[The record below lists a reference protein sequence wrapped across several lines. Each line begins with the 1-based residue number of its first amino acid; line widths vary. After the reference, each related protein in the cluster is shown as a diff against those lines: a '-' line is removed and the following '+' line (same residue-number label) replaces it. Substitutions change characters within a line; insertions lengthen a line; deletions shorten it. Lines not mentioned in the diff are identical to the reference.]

1 MKPFSI
7 SQLKT
12 DSLNSA
18 EILISGQPI
27 SAENLAF
34 PLITGAYFDEET
46 YTLHFLRSLEAPS
59 IDINLS
65 GLAGPAEEPAISLQ
79 WFEDDS
85 GDLMIRTSSFESS
98 EPALVFW
105 EDDGSDSYMPLN
117 YPTTSPSN
125 SYQFF
130 AEDPF
135 GNLTPTDESITHFG
149 PTIPTTNTSLQWFE
163 DNAGEL
169 MIRSTSFESSNPA
182 LVLWEDDGTDSYM
195 PLNSPF
201 SSPTDSYQFFTEDD
215 SGNLI
220 PTEYS
225 TT

>member
-1 MKPFSI
+1 MKPISI

-12 DSLNSA
+12 DSLDSL
-18 EILISGQPI
+18 EILVSGQPI
-27 SAENLAF
+27 SAENLSF
-34 PLITGAYFDEET
+34 PLITGAYFDEST
-46 YTLHFLRSLEAPS
+46 YTLHFLRTLEAPS

-65 GLAGPAEEPAISLQ
+65 GLAGQAEDPAISLQ

-98 EPALVFW
+98 EPALLFW
-105 EDDGSDSYMPLN
+105 EDDGVDSYMPLN
-117 YPTTSPSN
+117 SPITSPSN

-130 AEDPF
+130 AEDVF
-135 GNLTPTDESITHFG
+135 GDLIPTEESITHFG
-149 PTIPTTNTSLQWFE
+149 PSVPTTNTSLQWFE
-163 DNAGEL
+163 DNAGDL

-182 LVLWEDDGTDSYM
+182 LILWEDDGADAYM
-195 PLNSPF
+195 PLNIPLA
-201 SSPTDSYQFFTEDD
+201 SSTDSYQFFVEDD

-225 TT
+225 AT